1 MSRRPRRN
9 HSAEFKAKVALA
21 AVRGDRTLSELA
33 SQFDVHPNQITQWKT
48 QLLDRA
54 AQLFGAGPG
63 QAEKPVDMKVLH
75 AKIGACVGERFFRG
89 GAHEDGIAGRKAMI
103 DRAHKL
109 PLARQAKA
117 VGISR
122 GSIYYRPRPVGEAG
136 LGLMR
141 RIDELHLEY
150 PFAGSRMMRG
160 LLRQEGLPSVR
171 RHIATLMRR
180 MGIDALYRKPN
191 TSRRRPGHAV
201 YPYLLRGLEVSRP
214 NQVWAMD
221 ITYIPTARGFV
232 YLAAVMDWHSRKV
245 LAWRVSVT
253 MDTDFCVEALE
264 ESLGRHGAPEIFNTD
279 QGSQFTSDAF
289 TGLLKANGIQ
299 ISMDGKGSWKD
310 NVFVER
316 LWKSVKYEEVYL
328 RAYESVPE
336 ARTGLGRYFE
346 FYNAGRPHSS
356 LGGMTPDQFFD
367 RAPAESA
374 AA

>member
-1 MSRRPRRN
+1 
-9 HSAEFKAKVALA
+9 
-21 AVRGDRTLSELA
+21 
-33 SQFDVHPNQITQWKT
+33 
-48 QLLDRA
+48 
-54 AQLFGAGPG
+54 
-63 QAEKPVDMKVLH
+63 
-75 AKIGACVGERFFRG
+75 
-89 GAHEDGIAGRKAMI
+89 MI
-103 DRAHKL
+103 DRDHKL

-141 RIDELHLEY
+141 RINELHLEY

-160 LLRQEGLPSVR
+160 LLRQEGLSCGR

-180 MGIDALYRKPN
+180 MGIEALYRKPN
-191 TSRRRPGHAV
+191 TSRRRPGHTV

-221 ITYIPTARGFV
+221 ITYIPMARGFV

-310 NVFVER
+310 NVFAER
-316 LWKSVKYEEVYL
+316 QVYL
-328 RAYESVPE
+328 YHRPD
-336 ARTGLGRYFE
+336 E
-346 FYNAGRPHSS
+346 FYLIKMFGDVDGEMMPIRFKTTAEGKTLCAWPDCVSSSARQYCEYIQRPWRECRLPEVEPAQTQGKRVAGDLDYS
-356 LGGMTPDQFFD
+356 T
-367 RAPAESA
+367 E
-374 AA
+374 